1 MEASLVCTFLDEVKN
16 LLVVDT
22 EDRWVVGIRV
32 HRSDLSVASGTVP
45 GQADHSSQFLET
57 RGMML

>member
-1 MEASLVCTFLDEVKN
+1 MCTFLDEVKN